1 MDVAWSSSDCWAG
14 EEGVFSEWVSLE
26 TGRGLRRL
34 LSGAIKAKGKR
45 GVRSVLA
52 TICAENRTFAT
63 LSLSVASG
71 EVGRRS
77 SSRVRS
83 RRERERDRARPL
95 ACRGGRS
102 LITGRACR
110 PSPPSPS
117 LYSSVPLPFS
127 WLFSFPLPMGVA
139 NWVCRFGLGLDTFLI
154 VGSNT
159 PKSRPASV
167 RPVRT
172 AGDFK

>member
-1 MDVAWSSSDCWAG
+1 M
-14 EEGVFSEWVSLE
+14 FSEWMSLD
-26 TGRGLRRL
+26 TGRCRRL
-34 LSGAIKAKGKR
+34 LPSGAIKAKGKR
-45 GVRSVLA
+45 GVRSVFA
-52 TICAENRTFAT
+52 TTCAENRTFAT

-77 SSRVRS
+77 SSRACVKS
-83 RRERERDRARPL
+83 RRERERDRAGPL

-110 PSPPSPS
+110 SSPSSPP
-117 LYSSVPLPFS
+117 LYSPVPLPFS
-127 WLFSFPLPMGVA
+127 CLFPFPLPLGGVK
-139 NWVCRFGLGLDTFLI
+139 WVCRFGVRLGSGAILV

-172 AGDFK
+172 TWRFR